1 MSLRKIVIELT
12 FEDVVYD
19 EDDIEL
25 TLIAMERVHS
35 DLKDQELDSLGESI
49 AQTDKWQLD
58 RWNDLQQIL
67 GSSSTRKISYK

>member
-25 TLIAMERVHS
+25 TLIAMERVRC
-35 DLKDQELDSLGESI
+35 DLEDKELDSLGESI
-49 AQTDKWQLD
+49 AQTDTWQLD
-58 RWNDLQQIL
+58 RWNDLQQVL